1 MAQDKKELFSK
12 EALAKLR
19 SPERIDALLQVTT
32 PVSWMSLAALGM
44 IVFSIMMWSVFGAI
58 VEKVEGVGILLDAAG
73 VVNVASVSGGRVD
86 KIMVNTGMRVRRGDV
101 IAMLELPSQEIESKQ
116 ARSDM
121 YLAEN
126 EREAVTRAAM
136 YDAKRYQQNVSEVI
150 TSGYDGIVDE
160 VAVMPESIIAAG
172 GTICTIRREEGRD
185 ELYGVLYVPAQQGK
199 KIQPGMTLQLSPNG
213 SSAEEEGSIIA
224 VVRSASRYPVSAAA
238 MLKRLGNEQIVQ
250 WLLNK
255 NDYAVTEISF
265 ELVKD
270 EKDST
275 GYLWTSSVG
284 RHRAV
289 TSGSVCSGF
298 VVVDRKPPIE
308 KVFYKISQWLRSR

>member
-1 MAQDKKELFSK
+1 MAKNNKELFSK
-12 EALAKLR
+12 EAMDKLR
-19 SPERIDALLQVTT
+19 SPERIDGLLQVTT
-32 PVSWMSLAALGM
+32 PISWMSLAALGIM
-44 IVFSIMMWSVFGAI
+44 VFSVLMWSIFGAI

-73 VVNVASVSGGRVD
+73 IVNVSSASGGRVE
-86 KIMVNTGMRVRRGDV
+86 KVLVSTGARVRRGDI
-101 IAMLELPSQEIESKQ
+101 IATLELPSQDIESKQ

-126 EREAVTRAAM
+126 EREAVTRAAL
-136 YDAKRYQQNVSEVI
+136 YDAKRYQQSVSEVI

-160 VAVMPESIIAAG
+160 VAVLPEAIIASG
-172 GTICTIRREEGRD
+172 GTICTIRRDEGRD
-185 ELYGVLYVPAQQGK
+185 ELRGVLYVPALQGK

-213 SSAEEEGSIIA
+213 SSAEEEGSMIA

-238 MLKRLGNEQIVQ
+238 MLKRLGNEQLVQ
-250 WLLNK
+250 WILTK
-255 NDYAVTEISF
+255 NDYAVTEIAF

-270 EKDST
+270 EKAAT
-275 GYLWTSSVG
+275 GYLWTSSIG
-284 RHRAV
+284 RHKPV